1 MTATTQD
8 LKTNLE
14 PLIAAALAGEEVI
27 LTQNGKNLVRL
38 VAFEPPASNLSTPS
52 SLRPIGIYKGQRN
65 IDPDFE
71 RRSMEP
77 LSEEELRDWGL

>member
-1 MTATTQD
+1 MIATTQD

-27 LTQNGKNLVRL
+27 LTQNGKSLVRL
-38 VAFEPPASNLSTPS
+38 VAFEPPASSAPLG
-52 SLRPIGIYKGQRN
+52 LRPIGIYKGQGKVG
-65 IDPDFE
+65 PDFE
-71 RRSMEP
+71 QRSMEP